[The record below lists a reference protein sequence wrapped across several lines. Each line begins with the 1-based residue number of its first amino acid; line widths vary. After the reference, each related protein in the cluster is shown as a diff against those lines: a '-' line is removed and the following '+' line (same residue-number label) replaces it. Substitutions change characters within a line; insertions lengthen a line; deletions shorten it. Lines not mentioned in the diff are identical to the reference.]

1 MPLHRCGTPSF
12 TPPPPPPAGIWPCLD
27 TKQLLQWCNH
37 EEQFG
42 TGSERYHILLKL
54 QGKFIR
60 PIIMASQLLRS
71 GSWALLLRRS
81 LEEARVAVTS
91 AS

>member
-1 MPLHRCGTPSF
+1 MEVAPISLWHTKNF
-12 TPPPPPPAGIWPCLD
+12 TPPSPVGIRTCLD
-27 TKQLLQWCNH
+27 RSSFAWRNNA
-37 EEQFG
+37 EQFG

-71 GSWALLLRRS
+71 GSWALLLGRS
-81 LEEARVAVTS
+81 LEEALVIVES